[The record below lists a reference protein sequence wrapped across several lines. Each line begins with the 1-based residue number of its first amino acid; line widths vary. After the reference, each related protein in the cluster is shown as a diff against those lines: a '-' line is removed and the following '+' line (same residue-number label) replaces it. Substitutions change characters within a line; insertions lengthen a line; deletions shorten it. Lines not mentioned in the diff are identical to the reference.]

1 MASGVRWFL
10 VYPAMH
16 DPNPPPHDAL
26 FFVQGGESTL
36 THRERGLL
44 SKLQREYTPDIA
56 ASVLRPLLTQ
66 ESPVSLRVL
75 DWAVVNWSK
84 QHNVVCASLVPGETT
99 TVHYAYRSA
108 LGFWKRRLFD
118 PFRRRMRVSVRIGDE
133 VHETTLGQANF
144 VLWAYHTGVLAYVL
158 CHVRDIE
165 ADQNRVSQRQKRER
179 RECAKAGRK
188 KRRQEL
194 TPSSGTMCV
203 AYRVPAKV
211 RF

>member
-1 MASGVRWFL
+1 MTVDCHPS
-10 VYPAMH
+10 
-16 DPNPPPHDAL
+16 PPPHTSRKEHPL
-26 FFVQGGESTL
+26 FLVDSSTL
-36 THRERGLL
+36 SHREKGLL
-44 SKLQREYTPDIA
+44 SKLEREYTPGIA
-56 ASVLRPLLTQ
+56 ETVLRPLLTQ

-84 QHNVVCASLVPGETT
+84 QHNVVCSSLHPGETT
-99 TVHYAYRSA
+99 NVHQAYRSA

-118 PFRRRMRVSVRIGDE
+118 PFRRRKRVSVRIGEE

-144 VLWAYHTGVLAYVL
+144 VLWTYHTGVLAYVL
-158 CHVRDIE
+158 CHVKDIE

-179 RECAKAGRK
+179 KENAKTGTKRK
-188 KRRQEL
+188 RQEL

-203 AYRVPAKV
+203 AYKVPTRV